1 MSCVEDLL
9 KRRSI
14 RHYKDEPVPQS
25 VLDKI
30 LEAGRQAPSAVNRQP
45 WHFILIQDQIVKEK
59 IIHPRY
65 SGFLKDAVFA
75 IVGVCFLDD
84 PVTQRWAFVD
94 TTIALQNMVN
104 AAWLMGVG
112 SCWIGGFREEKIK
125 QILNIPEEARVV
137 AIISFGIPDEKP
149 TRTKKPLKDIIHHNK
164 W

>member
-65 SGFLKDAVFA
+65 SRFLKDAAFA

-84 PVTQRWAFVD
+84 PVTQRWAVVD

-112 SCWIGGFREEKIK
+112 SCWIGGFRAEKIK
-125 QILNIPEEARVV
+125 EILDIPEEGRVV
-137 AIISFGIPDEKP
+137 AIISFGIPDEAP
-149 TRTKKPLKDIIHHNK
+149 VRTKKPLKDILHHNK